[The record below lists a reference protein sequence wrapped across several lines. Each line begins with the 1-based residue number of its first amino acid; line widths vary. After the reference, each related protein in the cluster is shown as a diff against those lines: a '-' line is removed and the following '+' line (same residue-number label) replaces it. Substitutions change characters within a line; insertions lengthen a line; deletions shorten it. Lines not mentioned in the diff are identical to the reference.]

1 MSCNHVQFAMRVLF
15 CLFVCF
21 GGQVTVMDMGGQII
35 LLVYTGWTQSVRS
48 HFPIDHNSVSLTQAR
63 PKYWPNVHN
72 QTRRPRERY
81 LRSDNKKE

>member
-15 CLFVCF
+15 LFVCLF
-21 GGQVTVMDMGGQII
+21 WWAGDCDGHGWSDHIVGVHWMD
-35 LLVYTGWTQSVRS
+35 TVRS
-48 HFPIDHNSVSLTQAR
+48 HFQNDHNSVRLTQAR